1 MEALVIFVTFLAL
14 MALGVPIGTSLG
26 VAAVITVYYF
36 DLGIAML
43 GVNFSSGIASFPLLA
58 IPFFVLA
65 GVILEKAGLAAT
77 IAHFFELLVGK
88 AVGGLAMVAVMT
100 CMFWGALS
108 GSGPATTA
116 AVGLILLAPMIKHGY
131 DKHFAG
137 ATIAN
142 ASDLSIII
150 PPSIAFIIYGN
161 ITSVSVSALFVA
173 GIIPGLLTGAGTILV
188 AYLVSRKR
196 GYRGLERRGTPR
208 EILKA
213 FKESIWAI
221 LAPVI
226 ILGGIYAGIFTPT
239 EAAVVAVFYSLFVA
253 VVIYR
258 SVTWRDMIRMLVD
271 ASVTSS
277 VIMFIVVFA
286 GLFTWAAS
294 VIGVI
299 DQAANFVISISPNA
313 AVKRQG
319 QDVTLICYGSGYYLC
334 EEAAAELDGMK
345 IEAEIVDLRTLKPLD
360 MNTVSE
366 SIKKTHRA
374 VIVHE
379 ACLTGGFGAELAAR
393 IQEELFDYLK
403 APVKRVAAKD
413 IPIPFSPP
421 LEDYVLPKVSDV
433 VEAAREVVNRYR
445 KGHN

>member
-1 MEALVIFVTFLAL
+1 VEILVISLAFLIL
-14 MALGVPIGTSLG
+14 MALGLPIGTSLG
-26 VAAVITVYYF
+26 IAAVITVYHF
-36 DLGIAML
+36 DLGIGML

-65 GVILEKAGLAAT
+65 GVILEQTGLAGT

-88 AVGGLAMVAVMT
+88 AVGGLAMVAVFT

-142 ASDLSIII
+142 SSDMSIII

-173 GIIPGLLTGAGTILV
+173 GIIPGLITGAGTVIV
-188 AYLVSRKR
+188 AYLISRRR
-196 GYRGLERRGTPR
+196 GYRGLERRGTLK
-208 EILKA
+208 EILIALKD
-213 FKESIWAI
+213 SIWAI
-221 LAPVI
+221 LTPVI

-253 VVIYR
+253 VFVYH
-258 SVTWRDMIRMLVD
+258 SVSWRDFVRILVD

-277 VIMFIVVFA
+277 VIMFLVVFA
-286 GLFTWAAS
+286 GIFTWTAE

-299 DQAANFVISISPNA
+299 DVAANFIIRVSPNAVVMIILVNFLLLGLGMILDAISISY
-313 AVKRQG
+313 
-319 QDVTLICYGSGYYLC
+319 LIMPIL
-334 EEAAAELDGMK
+334 MP
-345 IEAEIVDLRTLKPLD
+345 V
-360 MNTVSE
+360 
-366 SIKKTHRA
+366 
-374 VIVHE
+374 
-379 ACLTGGFGAELAAR
+379 LAAFG
-393 IQEELFDYLK
+393 IDPLWYGVIFVAALAIGQATPPVGVNLFTAANLIKGDLDSIAKQAIAFVVMDAIVLIILSLVPALSLYL
-403 APVKRVAAKD
+403 PVKAGLYT
-413 IPIPFSPP
+413 P
-421 LEDYVLPKVSDV
+421 
-433 VEAAREVVNRYR
+433 
-445 KGHN
+445 

>member
-1 MEALVIFVTFLAL
+1 LEALVIFFTFLAL

-26 VAAVITVYYF
+26 IAGVITIYYF

-88 AVGGLAMVAVMT
+88 AVGGMAMVAVMT

-116 AVGLILLAPMIKHGY
+116 AVGLILLTPMIKHGY

-196 GYRGLERRGTPR
+196 GYRG
-208 EILKA
+208 
-213 FKESIWAI
+213 
-221 LAPVI
+221 
-226 ILGGIYAGIFTPT
+226 
-239 EAAVVAVFYSLFVA
+239 
-253 VVIYR
+253 
-258 SVTWRDMIRMLVD
+258 
-271 ASVTSS
+271 
-277 VIMFIVVFA
+277 
-286 GLFTWAAS
+286 
-294 VIGVI
+294 
-299 DQAANFVISISPNA
+299 
-313 AVKRQG
+313 
-319 QDVTLICYGSGYYLC
+319 
-334 EEAAAELDGMK
+334 
-345 IEAEIVDLRTLKPLD
+345 
-360 MNTVSE
+360 
-366 SIKKTHRA
+366 
-374 VIVHE
+374 
-379 ACLTGGFGAELAAR
+379 
-393 IQEELFDYLK
+393 
-403 APVKRVAAKD
+403 
-413 IPIPFSPP
+413 
-421 LEDYVLPKVSDV
+421 
-433 VEAAREVVNRYR
+433 
-445 KGHN
+445 

>member
-1 MEALVIFVTFLAL
+1 MEILVISLTFLVL
-14 MALGVPIGTSLG
+14 MGLGVPIGTSLG
-26 VAAVITVYYF
+26 IAGVITIYWF
-36 DLGIAML
+36 DLGIGML
-43 GVNFSSGIASFPLLA
+43 GVNFASGIASFPLLA

-77 IAHFFELLVGK
+77 IAHFFELVVGK

-131 DKHFAG
+131 DKHFAA

-150 PPSIAFIIYGN
+150 PPSIAFIIYGT
-161 ITSVSVSALFVA
+161 ITNVSVSALFVA
-173 GIIPGLLTGAGTILV
+173 GIIPGLITGAGTVLV
-188 AYLVSRKR
+188 AYLVSKKR
-196 GYRGLERRGTPR
+196 GYRGLETRGSLK
-208 EILKA
+208 EILMALKD
-213 FKESIWAI
+213 SIWAI

-226 ILGGIYAGIFTPT
+226 ILGGIYTGMFTPT

-286 GLFTWAAS
+286 GIFTWATS

-299 DQAANFVISISPNA
+299 DKAANFVISVSPNA
-313 AVKRQG
+313 AVMIILVNLLLLALG
-319 QDVTLICYGSGYYLC
+319 MILDAISISYLIMPILIPVLAAFKIDPLWYGVIFISALAIGHATPPVGVNLFT
-334 EEAAAELDGMK
+334 AANLVKGNLDSIAK
-345 IEAEIVDLRTLKPLD
+345 QAIVFVIMD
-360 MNTVSE
+360 
-366 SIKKTHRA
+366 
-374 VIVHE
+374 VIV
-379 ACLTGGFGAELAAR
+379 LIILS
-393 IQEELFDYLK
+393 LFPILSLYL
-403 APVKRVAAKD
+403 PVLSGLYK
-413 IPIPFSPP
+413 P
-421 LEDYVLPKVSDV
+421 
-433 VEAAREVVNRYR
+433 
-445 KGHN
+445 

>member
-1 MEALVIFVTFLAL
+1 LEALVIFLTFLAL
-14 MALGVPIGTSLG
+14 MVLGVPIGTALG
-26 VAAVITVYYF
+26 IAAVITVYHF

-116 AVGLILLAPMIKHGY
+116 AVGLILLKPMIKHGY

-188 AYLVSRKR
+188 AYLVSLKR
-196 GYRGLERRGTPR
+196 GYRGSEKRGTPK
-208 EILKA
+208 EILIA
-213 FKESIWAI
+213 FKNSIWAI

-253 VVIYR
+253 VAIYR
-258 SVTWRDMIRMLVD
+258 TVTWRDMIRILVD

-286 GLFTWAAS
+286 GIFTWAAS

-299 DQAANFVISISPNA
+299 DRAAEFVISISPNA
-313 AVKRQG
+313 AVMII
-319 QDVTLICYGSGYYLC
+319 LINMLLLALGMILDAISISYLIMPI
-334 EEAAAELDGMK
+334 L
-345 IEAEIVDLRTLKPLD
+345 IPV
-360 MNTVSE
+360 
-366 SIKKTHRA
+366 
-374 VIVHE
+374 
-379 ACLTGGFGAELAAR
+379 LAALK
-393 IQEELFDYLK
+393 IDPLWYGVIFISALAIGQATPPVGVNLFTAANL
-403 APVKRVAAKD
+403 VKGDLDAIAKQA
-413 IPIPFSPP
+413 IAFVIM
-421 LEDYVLPKVSDV
+421 DV
-433 VEAAREVVNRYR
+433 VILIILSLFPILSLYLPVVSGLYTP
-445 KGHN
+445 

>member
-1 MEALVIFVTFLAL
+1 LEALVIFTIFLAL
-14 MALGVPIGTSLG
+14 MALGIPIGTSLG
-26 VAAVITVYYF
+26 VAAVVTVYYF

-196 GYRGLERRGTPR
+196 GYRGLERRGTPK

-299 DQAANFVISISPNA
+299 DQAANFVIAISPNA
-313 AVKRQG
+313 AVMII
-319 QDVTLICYGSGYYLC
+319 LINLLLLGLGMILDAISISYLIMPI
-334 EEAAAELDGMK
+334 L
-345 IEAEIVDLRTLKPLD
+345 IPV
-360 MNTVSE
+360 
-366 SIKKTHRA
+366 
-374 VIVHE
+374 
-379 ACLTGGFGAELAAR
+379 LAAFK
-393 IQEELFDYLK
+393 IDPLWYGVIFISALAIGQATPPVGVNLFTAANLVKGNLDSVAKQAIVFVIMDIVILIILSLFPILSLYL
-403 APVKRVAAKD
+403 PVLAGLYK
-413 IPIPFSPP
+413 P
-421 LEDYVLPKVSDV
+421 
-433 VEAAREVVNRYR
+433 
-445 KGHN
+445 

>member
-1 MEALVIFVTFLAL
+1 MESVLIFSAFLVF
-14 MALGVPIGTSLG
+14 MAMGMPIGTALG
-26 VAAVITVYYF
+26 IAAVITIYQF
-36 DLGIAML
+36 DLGIGML

-65 GVILEKAGLAAT
+65 GVILERAGLAAT

-88 AVGGLAMVAVMT
+88 AVGGLAMVAVLT

-116 AVGLILLAPMIKHGY
+116 AVGLILLAPMVKHGY

-173 GIIPGLLTGAGTILV
+173 GIIPGLITGAGTVIV

-196 GYRGLERRGTPR
+196 GYRGLEKRGGLK
-208 EILKA
+208 EILIA
-213 FKESIWAI
+213 FKDSIWA
-221 LAPVI
+221 LFAPVI

-253 VVIYR
+253 VFIYR
-258 SVTWRDMIRMLVD
+258 SVSWHNMVEMLVD

-286 GLFTWAAS
+286 GIFTWAAS
-294 VIGVI
+294 VIGII
-299 DQAANFVISISPNA
+299 DLAANFIINISPNA
-313 AVKRQG
+313 VVMIILVNFLLLGLGMILDAISISY
-319 QDVTLICYGSGYYLC
+319 LIMPIL
-334 EEAAAELDGMK
+334 MP
-345 IEAEIVDLRTLKPLD
+345 V
-360 MNTVSE
+360 
-366 SIKKTHRA
+366 
-374 VIVHE
+374 
-379 ACLTGGFGAELAAR
+379 LAAFK
-393 IQEELFDYLK
+393 IDPLWYGVIFIAALAIGQATPPVGVNLFTAANLIKGDLDSVAKEAIVFVIADAIVLLILSLVPALSLYL
-403 APVKRVAAKD
+403 PVKAGLYT
-413 IPIPFSPP
+413 P
-421 LEDYVLPKVSDV
+421 
-433 VEAAREVVNRYR
+433 
-445 KGHN
+445 

>member
-1 MEALVIFVTFLAL
+1 MEALVIFFTFLAL

-26 VAAVITVYYF
+26 IAGVITIYYF

-88 AVGGLAMVAVMT
+88 AVGGMAMVAVMT

-116 AVGLILLAPMIKHGY
+116 AVGLILLTPMIKHGY

-196 GYRGLERRGTPR
+196 GYRGLERRGTPI

-213 FKESIWAI
+213 LKDSIWAI

-286 GLFTWAAS
+286 GIFTWAAS

-299 DQAANFVISISPNA
+299 DQAANFIISISPNA
-313 AVKRQG
+313 AVMII
-319 QDVTLICYGSGYYLC
+319 LINLLLLGLGMILDAISISYLIMPI
-334 EEAAAELDGMK
+334 L
-345 IEAEIVDLRTLKPLD
+345 IPV
-360 MNTVSE
+360 
-366 SIKKTHRA
+366 
-374 VIVHE
+374 
-379 ACLTGGFGAELAAR
+379 LAAFK
-393 IQEELFDYLK
+393 IDPLWYGVIFISALAIGQATPPVGVNLFTAANL
-403 APVKRVAAKD
+403 VKGDLDSIAKQA
-413 IPIPFSPP
+413 IVF
-421 LEDYVLPKVSDV
+421 VVMDV
-433 VEAAREVVNRYR
+433 VVLIILSLFPILSLYLPVLAGLYTP
-445 KGHN
+445 

>member
-1 MEALVIFVTFLAL
+1 MEALVIFLTFLAL

-26 VAAVITVYYF
+26 IAAVVTVYQF

-65 GVILEKAGLAAT
+65 GVILEKAGLAAS
-77 IAHFFELLVGK
+77 IAHFFELLVGR

-116 AVGLILLAPMIKHGY
+116 AVGLILLTPMIKHGY

-161 ITSVSVSALFVA
+161 ITSVSVSALFLA

-196 GYRGLERRGTPR
+196 GYRGLERRGSPK
-208 EILKA
+208 EILIA
-213 FKESIWAI
+213 FKNSIWAI

-226 ILGGIYAGIFTPT
+226 ILGGIYAGVFTPT

-258 SVTWRDMIRMLVD
+258 TVTWRDMIRMLVD

-286 GLFTWAAS
+286 GIFTWAAS
-294 VIGVI
+294 VVGVI
-299 DQAANFVISISPNA
+299 DRAANFVISISPNA
-313 AVKRQG
+313 VVMIILINLLLLGLGMILDAISISYLIMPILIPVLAAFKIDPLWYGVIFISALAIGQATPPVGVNLFTAANLVKG
-319 QDVTLICYGSGYYLC
+319 
-334 EEAAAELDGMK
+334 ELDAIAK
-345 IEAEIVDLRTLKPLD
+345 QAILF
-360 MNTVSE
+360 
-366 SIKKTHRA
+366 
-374 VIVHE
+374 VIM
-379 ACLTGGFGAELAAR
+379 
-393 IQEELFDYLK
+393 
-403 APVKRVAAKD
+403 
-413 IPIPFSPP
+413 
-421 LEDYVLPKVSDV
+421 DV
-433 VEAAREVVNRYR
+433 VVLIILSLFPILSLYLPVLAGLYTP
-445 KGHN
+445 

>member
-1 MEALVIFVTFLAL
+1 

-26 VAAVITVYYF
+26 IAAVITIFFF

-77 IAHFFELLVGK
+77 IAHFFELVVGK

-116 AVGLILLAPMIKHGY
+116 AVGLILLTPMIKHGY

-142 ASDLSIII
+142 ASDLSSII

-196 GYRGLERRGTPR
+196 GYRGLERRGSAK
-208 EILKA
+208 EILIALKD
-213 FKESIWAI
+213 SIWAL

-226 ILGGIYAGIFTPT
+226 ILGGIYTGIFTPT

-271 ASVTSS
+271 ASVTAS

-286 GLFTWAAS
+286 GIFTWTAS

-299 DQAANFVISISPNA
+299 DQAANFVIAISPNA
-313 AVKRQG
+313 AVMII
-319 QDVTLICYGSGYYLC
+319 LINLLLLGLGMILDAISISYLIMPI
-334 EEAAAELDGMK
+334 L
-345 IEAEIVDLRTLKPLD
+345 IPV
-360 MNTVSE
+360 
-366 SIKKTHRA
+366 
-374 VIVHE
+374 
-379 ACLTGGFGAELAAR
+379 LAAFK
-393 IQEELFDYLK
+393 IDPLWYGVIFISALAIGQATPPVGVNLFTAANL
-403 APVKRVAAKD
+403 VKGDLDSIARQAIVFV
-413 IPIPFSPP
+413 IM
-421 LEDYVLPKVSDV
+421 DV
-433 VEAAREVVNRYR
+433 VILIILSLFPILSLYLPVLVGLY
-445 KGHN
+445 KP

>member
-1 MEALVIFVTFLAL
+1 MEALVIFLTFLVL

-26 VAAVITVYYF
+26 IAAVITVYYF

-116 AVGLILLAPMIKHGY
+116 AVGLILIKPMIKNGY

-161 ITSVSVSALFVA
+161 ITSVSVSALFLA

-196 GYRGLERRGTPR
+196 GFRGLERRGSPK
-208 EILKA
+208 EILIALKN
-213 FKESIWAI
+213 SIWAI
-221 LAPVI
+221 LAPLI
-226 ILGGIYAGIFTPT
+226 ILGGIYAGVFTPT

-258 SVTWRDMIRMLVD
+258 TVTWGDMVGMLVD

-299 DQAANFVISISPNA
+299 DKAANFVISISPNA
-313 AVKRQG
+313 V
-319 QDVTLICYGSGYYLC
+319 VMIILINLLLLGLGMILDAISISYLIMPI
-334 EEAAAELDGMK
+334 L
-345 IEAEIVDLRTLKPLD
+345 IPV
-360 MNTVSE
+360 
-366 SIKKTHRA
+366 
-374 VIVHE
+374 
-379 ACLTGGFGAELAAR
+379 LAAFK
-393 IQEELFDYLK
+393 IDPLWYGVIFISALAIGQATPPVGVNLFTAANLVKGDLDAIAKQAIVFVIMDIVVLIILSLFPILSLYLPVLAGLY
-403 APVKRVAAKD
+403 AP
-413 IPIPFSPP
+413 
-421 LEDYVLPKVSDV
+421 
-433 VEAAREVVNRYR
+433 
-445 KGHN
+445 

>member
-1 MEALVIFVTFLAL
+1 LEALVIFLTFLAL

-26 VAAVITVYYF
+26 IAAVITVYYF

-116 AVGLILLAPMIKHGY
+116 AVGLILLKPMIKHGY

-173 GIIPGLLTGAGTILV
+173 GIIPGLLTGAGTVMV

-196 GYRGLERRGTPR
+196 GYRGLERRGTPK
-208 EILKA
+208 EILIA
-213 FKESIWAI
+213 FKNSIWAI

-258 SVTWRDMIRMLVD
+258 TVTWRDMIGMLVD

-313 AVKRQG
+313 V
-319 QDVTLICYGSGYYLC
+319 VMIILINLLLLGLGMI
-334 EEAAAELDGMK
+334 LDA
-345 IEAEIVDLRTLKPLD
+345 I
-360 MNTVSE
+360 
-366 SIKKTHRA
+366 SISYMIMPILIP
-374 VIVHE
+374 V
-379 ACLTGGFGAELAAR
+379 LAALK
-393 IQEELFDYLK
+393 IDPLWYGVIFISALAIGQATPPVGVNLFTAANLVKGDLDAIAKQAIVFVIMDVVVLIILSLFPILSLYL
-403 APVKRVAAKD
+403 PVAAGLYT
-413 IPIPFSPP
+413 P
-421 LEDYVLPKVSDV
+421 
-433 VEAAREVVNRYR
+433 
-445 KGHN
+445 

>member
-1 MEALVIFVTFLAL
+1 LEALVIFLTFLAL

-26 VAAVITVYYF
+26 IAAVITVYHF

-88 AVGGLAMVAVMT
+88 AVGGLAMVAVLT

-116 AVGLILLAPMIKHGY
+116 AVGLILIKPMIKHGY

-161 ITSVSVSALFVA
+161 ITSVSVSALFLA

-196 GYRGLERRGTPR
+196 GFHGLERRGSPK
-208 EILKA
+208 EILIA
-213 FKESIWAI
+213 FKDSIWAI

-258 SVTWRDMIRMLVD
+258 TVTWRDMVRILVD

-299 DQAANFVISISPNA
+299 DKAANFVISISPNA
-313 AVKRQG
+313 V
-319 QDVTLICYGSGYYLC
+319 VMIILINLLLLGLGMILDAISISYLIMPI
-334 EEAAAELDGMK
+334 L
-345 IEAEIVDLRTLKPLD
+345 IPV
-360 MNTVSE
+360 
-366 SIKKTHRA
+366 
-374 VIVHE
+374 
-379 ACLTGGFGAELAAR
+379 LAAFK
-393 IQEELFDYLK
+393 IDPLWYGVIFISALAIGQATPPVGVNLFTAANL
-403 APVKRVAAKD
+403 VKGDLDAIGKQA
-413 IPIPFSPP
+413 ILF
-421 LEDYVLPKVSDV
+421 VLMDV
-433 VEAAREVVNRYR
+433 VVLVMLSLFPILSLYLPVLAGLYTP
-445 KGHN
+445 